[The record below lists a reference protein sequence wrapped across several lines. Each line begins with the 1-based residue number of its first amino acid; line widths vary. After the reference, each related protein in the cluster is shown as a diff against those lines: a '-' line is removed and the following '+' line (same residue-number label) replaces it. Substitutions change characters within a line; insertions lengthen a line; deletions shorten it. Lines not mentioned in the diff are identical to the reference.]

1 MSIIRKV
8 LFLLVLA
15 GLLTWGIATMASSPA
30 ITATSISNGNAV
42 QLEGQAIDNGI
53 ERSPDALHHVN

>member
-8 LFLLVLA
+8 LFFLVLA

-30 ITATSISNGNAV
+30 ITAAGMTNSNAV
-42 QLEGQAIDNGI
+42 QLEGQVLDGV
-53 ERSPDALHHVN
+53 ERSPDSLHHVN